1 MKMAE
6 LFEKFGE
13 FDSYIE
19 INEAA
24 KGLLQEGD
32 TEGLRDLAKENGL
45 EEEVE
50 WYLNGE
56 TEELCDALSAAL
68 GKLKVERRGKN
79 SRFYDSVADYLMAYC
94 DDVNFA
100 RAVRKKGRRLEKAA
114 RQIWDEALRNTDIV
128 EGQTC
133 HYCDPMKGYMLLRE
147 YYIGDDGK

>member
-1 MKMAE
+1 MAK

-13 FDSYIE
+13 FDSYME

-24 KGLLQEGD
+24 KGLFQEGD
-32 TEGLRDLAKENGL
+32 TEGLRELAKENGL
-45 EEEVE
+45 EEEAE
-50 WYLNGE
+50 WYLSGE
-56 TEELCDALSAAL
+56 TEELCDTLSAAL
-68 GKLKVERRGKN
+68 GKLKAERRGKN

-128 EGQTC
+128 EGQEC

-147 YYIGDDGK
+147 YYTGGDE